1 MMSAS
6 STPLP
11 GKEFVRTVADRR
23 ATGRALRKEVPR
35 SSHAEWSPVADRPDP
50 ISLLE
55 EQNVSRQAQLVPIR
69 YGRMAASPFGFLRG
83 VAVVMAQDL
92 AATPVTGLEVQ
103 VCGDAHLSNFGV
115 YATPERN
122 QVFDVNDFDETLP
135 GPWEWDIKRLAAS
148 VVVAGRTN
156 GFCADTNGQA
166 VLRCVREYR
175 ERMWE
180 SAALP
185 SLDVWYSRLDPTS
198 VRRFVRRSD
207 RSYVEKELKESR
219 RHSNVEAF
227 PRLTQARGGQYRIK
241 DDPPLITRLDDDQLE
256 QRLENLLAGY
266 SASLQEDRHLLLRKY
281 HFIDVAQKVVGVGS
295 VGTRCYVA
303 LLQGNESSDPL
314 FLQVKEA
321 QASVLERH
329 LGPSAYSNHGQR
341 VVSGQRIMQAASD
354 LFLGWT
360 ETDSIDFYIR
370 QLRDMKLSVNIAS
383 LTPRRFIDYCRLCG
397 WTLARAHARS
407 GDPAQISGYLGRGD
421 SFERA
426 LAVFAE
432 AYADQTGQDHAALV
446 AAVQSGR
453 ITVERASP
461 AIDGQ

>member
-1 MMSAS
+1 MSVLY
-6 STPLP
+6 TPLP

-23 ATGRALRKEVPR
+23 AAGRALRKEMPR
-35 SSHAEWSPVADRPDP
+35 SSHAEWSPASERPDP

-83 VAVVMAQDL
+83 AAVVMAQDL
-92 AATPVTGLEVQ
+92 AATPVTGLGVQ

-148 VVVAGRTN
+148 IVVAGRTN
-156 GFCADTNGQA
+156 GLSGNTNRQA

-175 ERMWE
+175 ERIWE
-180 SAALP
+180 YADMSY
-185 SLDVWYSRLDPTS
+185 LDVWYSRLDPTS
-198 VRRFVRRSD
+198 VRRPD

-219 RHSNVEAF
+219 QHSNVEAF
-227 PRLTQARGGQYRIK
+227 PRLTQERDGQYRIK
-241 DDPPLITRLDDDQLE
+241 DDPPLITRLDDDELE
-256 QRLENLLAGY
+256 QRLGNLLAGY

-303 LLQGNESSDPL
+303 LFQGNESSDPL

-329 LGPSAYSNHGQR
+329 LGPSGYSNHGQR
-341 VVSGQRIMQAASD
+341 VISGQRIMQAASD

-383 LTPRRFIDYCRLCG
+383 LNPQRFIDYCRLCG

-426 LAVFAE
+426 IADFAE
-432 AYADQTGQDHAALV
+432 KYADQTGQDHAALV
-446 AAVQSGR
+446 AEVQSGR
-453 ITVERASP
+453 IPVEGTSP
-461 AIDGQ
+461 GIDGQ

>member
-1 MMSAS
+1 MSAS
-6 STPLP
+6 YTPLP

-23 ATGRALRKEVPR
+23 AAGRALRKEVPR
-35 SSHAEWSPVADRPDP
+35 SSHAEWSPVAERPDP

-55 EQNVSRQAQLVPIR
+55 EQNLTRQAHLVPIR

-83 VAVVMAQDL
+83 AAVVMAQDL
-92 AATPVTGLEVQ
+92 AATPVTGLEAQ

-156 GFCADTNGQA
+156 GFSGDTNRQA

-180 SAALP
+180 YADMSY
-185 SLDVWYSRLDPTS
+185 LDVWYSRLDPTS
-198 VRRFVRRSD
+198 VRRFVRRPD

-219 RHSNVEAF
+219 QHSNVEAF
-227 PRLTQARGGQYRIK
+227 PRLTQERDGQYRIK

-303 LLQGNESSDPL
+303 LFQGNESSDPL

-329 LGPSAYSNHGQR
+329 LGPSGYSNHGQR

-360 ETDSIDFYIR
+360 ETDSIGFYIR

-383 LTPRRFIDYCRLCG
+383 LNPQRFIDYCRLCG

-426 LAVFAE
+426 IADFAE
-432 AYADQTGQDHAALV
+432 KYADQTGQDHAALV

-453 ITVERASP
+453 IPVEGTSP
-461 AIDGQ
+461 EIDGQ

>member
-1 MMSAS
+1 MSAS

-23 ATGRALRKEVPR
+23 AAGRALRKEVPR
-35 SSHAEWSPVADRPDP
+35 SSHAQWSPVAERPDP

-55 EQNVSRQAQLVPIR
+55 EQNLSRQAHLVPLR

-83 VAVVMAQDL
+83 AAVVMAQDL
-92 AATPVTGLEVQ
+92 AATPVTGLAVQ

-115 YATPERN
+115 SATPERN

-156 GFCADTNGQA
+156 GFSGDTNRQA

-180 SAALP
+180 YADMS

-207 RSYVEKELKESR
+207 RSYVDKELKESR
-219 RHSNVEAF
+219 QHSNVEAF
-227 PRLTQARGGQYRIK
+227 PRLTQERDGQYRIK

-266 SASLQEDRHLLLRKY
+266 RASLQEDRHLLLRKY

-295 VGTRCYVA
+295 VGTRCYIA
-303 LLQGNESSDPL
+303 LLQGNGSSDPL

-383 LTPRRFIDYCRLCG
+383 LNPQRFIDYCRLCG

-426 LAVFAE
+426 IAAFAQT
-432 AYADQTGQDHAALV
+432 YADQTGQDHAALV
-446 AAVQSGR
+446 AAVQAGR
-453 ITVERASP
+453 IPVEGTSP
-461 AIDGQ
+461 GIDGQ

>member
-1 MMSAS
+1 MSAS

-83 VAVVMAQDL
+83 AAVVMAQDL

-115 YATPERN
+115 YATPERD

-156 GFCADTNGQA
+156 GFSGDTNRQA

-180 SAALP
+180 YADMSY
-185 SLDVWYSRLDPTS
+185 LDVWYSRLDPTS

-227 PRLTQARGGQYRIK
+227 PRLTQERDGQYRIK

-303 LLQGNESSDPL
+303 LFQGNESSDPL

-360 ETDSIDFYIR
+360 ETDSIDFSMR

-426 LAVFAE
+426 IADFAE
-432 AYADQTGQDHAALV
+432 KYADQTGQDHAALV

-453 ITVERASP
+453 IPVEERSP
-461 AIDGQ
+461 GIDSQ

>member
-1 MMSAS
+1 MSAS
-6 STPLP
+6 YTPLP

-23 ATGRALRKEVPR
+23 AAGRALRKEMPR
-35 SSHAEWSPVADRPDP
+35 SSHAEWSPASERPDP

-83 VAVVMAQDL
+83 AAVVMAQDL
-92 AATPVTGLEVQ
+92 AATPVTGLAVQ

-156 GFCADTNGQA
+156 GFSGDTNRQA

-180 SAALP
+180 YADMS

-207 RSYVEKELKESR
+207 RSYVDKELKESH

-227 PRLTQARGGQYRIK
+227 PRLTQERDGQYRIK

-303 LLQGNESSDPL
+303 LFQGNGSSDPL

-360 ETDSIDFYIR
+360 ETDFIDFYIR

-383 LTPRRFIDYCRLCG
+383 LNPQRFIDYCRLCG

-407 GDPAQISGYLGRGD
+407 GDPAQISGYLGRGE

-426 LAVFAE
+426 IADFAE
-432 AYADQTGQDHAALV
+432 KYADQTGQDHAALV

-453 ITVERASP
+453 IPVEGTSP
-461 AIDGQ
+461 GIDGQ

>member
-1 MMSAS
+1 MSAS
-6 STPLP
+6 SNPLP

-23 ATGRALRKEVPR
+23 AAGRALRKEVPR
-35 SSHAEWSPVADRPDP
+35 SSHAEWSPASDRPDP

-55 EQNVSRQAQLVPIR
+55 EQNFTRQTQLVPIR

-83 VAVVMAQDL
+83 AAVVMAQDL
-92 AATPVTGLEVQ
+92 AAIPVTGLGVQ
-103 VCGDAHLSNFGV
+103 VCGDAHLSNFGI
-115 YATPERN
+115 YAPPERN

-156 GFCADTNGQA
+156 GFSGDTNRQA

-180 SAALP
+180 YADMSY
-185 SLDVWYSRLDPTS
+185 LDVWYSRLDPTS

-227 PRLTQARGGQYRIK
+227 PRLTQERDGQYRIK
-241 DDPPLITRLDDDQLE
+241 DDPPLITRLDDHELE
-256 QRLENLLAGY
+256 QRLANLLAGY
-266 SASLQEDRHLLLRKY
+266 SASLQEDRRLLLCKY
-281 HFIDVAQKVVGVGS
+281 HFIDVALKVVGVGS

-303 LLQGNESSDPL
+303 LFQGNESSDPL

-329 LGPSAYSNHGQR
+329 LGSSAYSSHAQR

-383 LTPRRFIDYCRLCG
+383 LTTQQFIDYCRLCG

-407 GDPAQISGYLGRGD
+407 GDPAEISGYLGRSD
-421 SFERA
+421 IFERA
-426 LAVFAE
+426 IAAFAE
-432 AYADQTGQDHAALV
+432 AYADQTGHDHADLV
-446 AAVQSGR
+446 TAVQSGR
-453 ITVERASP
+453 ISVEEINQE
-461 AIDGQ
+461 IDGQ